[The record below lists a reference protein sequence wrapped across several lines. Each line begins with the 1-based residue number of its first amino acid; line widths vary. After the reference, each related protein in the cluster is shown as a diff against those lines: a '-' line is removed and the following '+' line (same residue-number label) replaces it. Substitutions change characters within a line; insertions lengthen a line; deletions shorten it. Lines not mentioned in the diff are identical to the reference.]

1 MIKKLRLLLLPIS
14 AIYALVTGVRN
25 ILFDLGLKKSE
36 AFKTPIIS
44 IGNIT
49 VGGTGKTPHTEY
61 LIKLLKPN
69 YKIAT
74 LSRGYGRRTKGYKEV
89 TLDSTAEQ
97 CGDEPCQMK
106 QKHADITVI
115 VNEKRCNGIQ
125 HLEREQKPEL
135 IILDDAYQHRYVKP
149 GLSILLIDY
158 SRPLYKDFVIPAGDL
173 RELSIGRNRA
183 DIIVITKCPKTIS
196 SDAKLHIIS
205 KITPKAHQEI
215 FFSTFVYGQA
225 ANVFSKEDTNI
236 TNLNNAKVLLVT
248 GIANPLPL
256 KKQLHE
262 MGADVASLAFPDHH
276 NFTQKDADK
285 ITTTFVQNQYKYII
299 TTEKDA
305 VRLRS
310 QLVFPAEVRDI
321 FHFIPIEARFLEN
334 EDMFHQK
341 IENYVTKN

>member
-25 ILFDLGLKKSE
+25 ILFDLGIKKSQ

-89 TLDSTAEQ
+89 EITSTAEQ

-115 VNEKRCNGIQ
+115 VNENRCEGVH
-125 HLEREQKPEL
+125 HLENEQKPEI

-158 SRPLYKDFVIPAGDL
+158 ARPLYKDWVIPAGDL
-173 RELSIGRNRA
+173 REISIGRTRA
-183 DIIVITKCPKTIS
+183 DIVVITKCPATIS
-196 SDAKLHIIS
+196 SAVKLNIIN
-205 KITPKAHQEI
+205 KIAPKSHQQI
-215 FFSTFVYGQA
+215 FFSTFIYGQPT
-225 ANVFSKEDTNI
+225 NVFGREGVEVQ
-236 TNLNNAKVLLVT
+236 NLNHAKVLLVT

-256 KKQLHE
+256 EKQIIE
-262 MGADVASLAFPDHH
+262 MGANINSLAFPDHH
-276 NFTQKDADK
+276 NFTQVDADK
-285 ITTTFVQNQYKYII
+285 ITSTFVQNQYKYII

-310 QLVFPAEVRDI
+310 QLEFPTQVKNA